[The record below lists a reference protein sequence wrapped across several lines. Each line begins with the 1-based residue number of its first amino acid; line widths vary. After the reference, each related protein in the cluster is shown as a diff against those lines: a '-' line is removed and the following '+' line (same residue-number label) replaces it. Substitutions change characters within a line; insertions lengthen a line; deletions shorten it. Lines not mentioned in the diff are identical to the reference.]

1 MRVIHHVNINV
12 PRGRGESVAAFYCE
26 ALDMSLIP
34 RPDNGREGVWLDM
47 GDGTQLHLSER
58 DDVPNIQPH
67 FALIVDDLAVVRASL
82 AKVGADFEPADDVFG
97 TGGRGFTR
105 DPAGNRIELIAR

>member
-12 PRGRGESVAAFYCE
+12 PRGRGDEIAAFYCE
-26 ALDMSLIP
+26 ALDMSRIP
-34 RPDNGREGVWLDM
+34 RPDNGRDGVWLDM

-58 DDVPNIQPH
+58 DDVPNTQPH
-67 FALIVDDLAVVRASL
+67 FALFVDDLAAASHRL
-82 AKVGADFEPADDVFG
+82 AEAGADFEPADDVFG

-105 DPAGNRIELIAR
+105 DPAGNRIELISR